1 MSLVGPRPEG
11 LERASRYTDW
21 HRQRLSVMPGM
32 TGLAQVHG
40 LRHQNSSE
48 DKTRY
53 DLQYILRR
61 SVFQDISLLL
71 QTIWT
76 LMGRMFQSRKAPP
89 LAVEVPKESFFDPA
103 FEESLNRA
111 HSAQSSSN

>member
-1 MSLVGPRPEG
+1 
-11 LERASRYTDW
+11 
-21 HRQRLSVMPGM
+21 M

-53 DLQYILRR
+53 DLQYIMRR
-61 SVFQDISLLL
+61 SVFQDVSLLL

-76 LMGRMFQSRKAPP
+76 LMGRLLQSRKVLPLPVEAPR
-89 LAVEVPKESFFDPA
+89 EFFSETA

-111 HSAQSSSN
+111 HSAQSSSD